1 MAEFRV
7 ETTFGA
13 QSVCVGPHV
22 ESSLQTIE
30 NDNRLFKNIIIKF
43 QQQLKNVIFH
53 QKYKNASYI
62 LA

>member
-1 MAEFRV
+1 MAEFHV
-7 ETTFGA
+7 GTTFGA
-13 QSVCVGPHV
+13 QLACVGPQV

-53 QKYKNASYI
+53 QKYTNASYI